1 MEHLQQQYQRS
12 HEKLS
17 FIGPDGNLVI
27 NKAKVL
33 VIGAGGLG
41 CPCLLYLAGSGVG
54 TIGIADNDV
63 VSVSNLHRQLLYQMQ
78 HIHKPKV
85 LVAAEQ
91 LGAHNPHINVQTH
104 QLYVDAQ
111 NLPALIFP
119 YDIVVDATDNFAT
132 RYAINDACVLANK
145 PLVYGAIHQTEGHLT
160 VFNYQGSATLRC
172 LFPQNNE
179 TATAVPSCADIGAY
193 NIITGIIGNMMANEV
208 IKILVGHSSVLQ
220 NTLLNL
226 DCLTYQIRKIQ
237 FLRNAASAQL
247 SLQAVSNA
255 VAVPTIT
262 PTEVVLQKPLLTLID
277 IRSHEER
284 SQMHIG
290 GIHVPML
297 QLLSNPT
304 AYIQPNQTVVL
315 YCASGQRSHIAAMQ
329 LQGFAEAVYSL
340 SGGAAAFLALTSKN

>member
-17 FIGPDGNLVI
+17 FIGPDGNLAI

-41 CPCLLYLAGSGVG
+41 CPCLLHLAGSGVG

-63 VSVSNLHRQLLYQMQ
+63 VSVSNLHRQLLYQIQ
-78 HIHKPKV
+78 HVHKPKV

-104 QLYVDAQ
+104 QLYVDTQ

-172 LFPQNNE
+172 LFPQNND

-193 NIITGIIGNMMANEV
+193 NVITGIIGNMMANEV
-208 IKILVGHSSVLQ
+208 IKILVGHSGVLQ
-220 NTLLNL
+220 NTLLHL

-237 FLRNAASAQL
+237 FLRNAASKQI
-247 SLQAVSNA
+247 SMQAVSNS
-255 VAVPTIT
+255 VIVPIIT
-262 PTEVVLQKPLLTLID
+262 PTELLQQQVSLLLID
-277 IRSHEER
+277 IRTYDER
-284 SQMHIG
+284 NTMHIG
-290 GIHVPML
+290 GIHVPMQ
-297 QLLSNPT
+297 QLLNNPA
-304 AYIQPNQTVVL
+304 AYMQPTQTVVL
-315 YCASGQRSHIAAMQ
+315 YCASGQRSYIAAMQ
-329 LQGFAEAVYSL
+329 LQGFATTIYSL
-340 SGGAAAFLALTSKN
+340 SGGAEAFVRLNA